1 MTRRTRW
8 AIAVVAVS
16 LLANPAAIGA
26 EAAQTGDLT
35 ITIVY
40 DNYEY
45 TDGLVTAWGFSALVE
60 FGDCTILF
68 DTGGDGP
75 TLLSNGEALGVAWSD
90 VDAIVLSHE
99 HGDHVGGLESVLD
112 LGGAPPVYVPASFP
126 GSYKSRIRARTELI
140 AVTEPV
146 EIVPGI
152 HSTGVLRGYPDEQ
165 ALVVETSAGT
175 VVITGCAH
183 PGIVNIV
190 ERARIVSEAD
200 ILLVVGGFHLANR
213 TRSEVQRI
221 AEDLLALGVQYVC
234 PTHCTGDEA
243 IAVFE
248 EAFAGAFLR
257 GGVGRVLALEDFVE
271 AQD

>member
-1 MTRRTRW
+1 VRFC
-8 AIAVVAVS
+8 
-16 LLANPAAIGA
+16 LLASGSAGNALWVESDGEALLLDAGVSCRQITLRA
-26 EAAQTGDLT
+26 EAAGLDLSRLR
-35 ITIVY
+35 
-40 DNYEY
+40 
-45 TDGLVTAWGFSALVE
+45 GLV
-60 FGDCTILF
+60 I
-68 DTGGDGP
+68 
-75 TLLSNGEALGVAWSD
+75 
-90 VDAIVLSHE
+90 SHE

-152 HSTGVLRGYPDEQ
+152 HSTGALRGYPDEQ

-183 PGIVNIV
+183 PGIVSIV

-257 GGVGRVLALEDFVE
+257 GGVGRVLALEDLVE